1 MRLKLD
7 ENLPE
12 AARLAAVALGHDVDT
27 VLDEAIGGATDPE
40 VLAAATRADRFLL
53 TLDRGL
59 GDVRSYPPGSHP
71 GVAVLRIDSQ
81 DAASVAEAVRAFLA
95 NDALGDLTGCVVVV
109 RGHLIRVR
117 RPN

>member
-12 AARLAAVALGHDVDT
+12 SARLAAVALGHDVDT
-27 VLDEAIGGATDPE
+27 VLDEALGGAPDPE
-40 VLAAATRADRFLL
+40 VIAAATRADRFLL

-59 GDVRSYPPGSHP
+59 GDVRSCPPGSHP
-71 GVAVLRIDSQ
+71 GVAVLRVDSQ
-81 DAASVAEAVRAFLA
+81 DAPSVAEAVRGFLA
-95 NDALGDLTGCVVVV
+95 NDTLGDLTGCLVVV

>member
-1 MRLKLD
+1 MTSTRSLTK
-7 ENLPE
+7 P
-12 AARLAAVALGHDVDT
+12 LA
-27 VLDEAIGGATDPE
+27 EQPIE
-40 VLAAATRADRFLL
+40 RVLAVATRADRFLL

-71 GVAVLRIDSQ
+71 GVAVLRVDSQ
-81 DAASVAEAVRAFLA
+81 DATSVAEAVRGFLA
-95 NDALGDLTGCVVVV
+95 NDTLGDLTGCLVVV